1 MILDKRN
8 GENMDSLESSIEKLL
23 DSKPVYTEPMPT
35 GDTSGFMQ
43 KMGKKLVT
51 DEEIQRNKA
60 LGDFGYNQNSMN
72 IDFIRAIL
80 ELKRYCKT
88 LEKTIEQNSADTQKM
103 SSAISIL
110 KKELDNVRLRSTL
123 NSNQIEKMDAGL
135 YKYTEKLE
143 DYMLSIAPGARN
155 SGNPKGCIETD
166 ISDTIGYYDRI
177 EAAKKATDMSELE
190 KFCQAAIN
198 KSLGSLNA
206 YDEVVVDFYGSDR
219 YAAVLYSN
227 LTRNSIYK
235 IKLLKE
241 GDIPQGHFSVIC
253 TNTAFVPRKLML
265 KSAIVIVTG
274 EKPFDESSAEEIE
287 NLKFLNDCG
296 LHNYVTLND
305 SAYKEFIDKGFR
317 CVTSIAADK
326 LMGNEII
333 RTVEKALDSAV
344 PSGAVS
350 LSTLKEI
357 IDNPEFYYLVD
368 AADISEYAKNRRAV
382 YPYNC
387 LSAMESAAAASIKNN
402 FFPTGIVT
410 ACRVSTA
417 TEGKYSFVDGLNY
430 VNHLNYDNRKKV
442 YLKAKSLLDS
452 GGIFIMNG
460 YDSVVGMK
468 IRAIKGWSY
477 YPSYEALWTRE
488 QLISEL
494 EANGFKIKFII
505 PTGAGLFD
513 SLPAKYRKTP
523 AEWIIGA
530 TK

>member
-1 MILDKRN
+1 
-8 GENMDSLESSIEKLL
+8 MDSLESSIEKLL
-23 DSKPVYTEPMPT
+23 DSKPVYSEPMPT

-72 IDFIRAIL
+72 IDLIRAIL

-88 LEKTIEQNSADTQKM
+88 LEKTIEQNAADSQKT

-143 DYMLSIAPGARN
+143 DYMLSISPGSRN
-155 SGNPKGCIETD
+155 FGCPKGCIETD

-177 EAAKKATDMSELE
+177 EAAKKASDMSELE

-198 KSLGSLNA
+198 KSLSGLNA
-206 YDEVVVDFYGSDR
+206 YDEVVVDFYGNDR
-219 YAAVLYSN
+219 YAAVLYGN
-227 LTRNSIYK
+227 LSRNSIYK

-253 TNTAFVPRKLML
+253 TDSAFVPRKLML
-265 KSAIVIVTG
+265 KSAVVIVTG
-274 EKPFDESSAEEIE
+274 ENPFEEATGEEIE
-287 NLKFLNDCG
+287 NLRFLNDCG
-296 LHNYVTLND
+296 LHSYITINEN
-305 SAYKEFIDKGFR
+305 AFKEFSNKGFR
-317 CVTSIAADK
+317 CVTSITADK
-326 LMGNEII
+326 LMGGEII
-333 RTVEKALDSAV
+333 RTIEKAMDAAV

-350 LSTLKEI
+350 LGTIKEI
-357 IDNPEFYYLVD
+357 IDSPEYYYLVD
-368 AADISEYAKNRRAV
+368 AADISDYAKNRRAV

-387 LSAMESAAAASIKNN
+387 LSAMENAAAASIKNN

-410 ACRVSTA
+410 ACRVSIA
-417 TEGKYSFVDGLNY
+417 TEGKYGFVDGLNY
-430 VNHLNYDNRKKV
+430 VNHLNYDNRKRV
-442 YLKAKSLLDS
+442 YEKAKMLLDD
-452 GGIFIMNG
+452 GGIFVMNG
-460 YDSVVGMK
+460 YDSVVGIK
-468 IRAIKGWSY
+468 VRAVKGWNY

-513 SLPAKYRKTP
+513 NLPPKYRKTP

-530 TK
+530 TL